1 MAIFTNDEIKKLSKD
16 ILDQPSVVANWQNA
30 YDSSLIKEQEI
41 LKLDEQNKKFFDG
54 ILSGIQSYH
63 TELAAITGQS
73 RTLYNEA
80 DLIAS
85 SENIDQNKPH
95 FPNPPTHTTYW
106 TKVQPKILA
115 SNNGNPVTISD
126 TLQTENTVGQAV
138 TFYTQTLVNGFNLGS
153 NSSRDSSE
161 IYANRYEG
169 SFVNGFVAGYNA
181 GDKIILTN
189 GTQTC
194 LVEVTSTV
202 VGNTSVT
209 GPPSIAAKPDI
220 IYWKVI
226 FGVRPDL
233 ITGTITFKN
242 NSPAYTLQERIGLTV
257 PLLDTFSLELVKTQ
271 IDLAVDDL
279 ISKLQSNKTILQNSV
294 VGAPYKGQNETEIA
308 KIDQT
313 ISDLNLWKSYPSTV
327 TNINNDCRFD
337 DLKLPFLDAVIQ
349 MRSLE
354 DRPSVILAALGNVS
368 QNADGSYTGS
378 GLYFTLFL
386 WIDKRINVAEGSL
399 SEYKGFPASQLY
411 YTQQIALAQ
420 NILDQY
426 NLAYLVIQLSAN
438 FEAGGNIL
446 KLTSVVGLNV
456 NDSVK
461 IMDNGSSV
469 FDRIIIFVNTATNEI
484 YLDNSITENLNAIGK
499 QARIYKEL

>member
-1 MAIFTNDEIKKLSKD
+1 MATFTNDEIKKLSKD

-41 LKLDEQNKKFFDG
+41 LKLDEQNKKFFDDV
-54 ILSGIQSYH
+54 LSGIQSYH
-63 TELAAITGQS
+63 AELAAITGQS

-95 FPNPPTHTTYW
+95 FPNPPTHTVYW
-106 TKVQPKILA
+106 TKVQPKVLA
-115 SNNGNPVTISD
+115 SNNGSPATTSSIS
-126 TLQTENTVGQAV
+126 QTENTVGQAV

-153 NSSRDSSE
+153 NSSRNSSE

-169 SFVNGFVAGYNA
+169 SFVSGFVAGYNA

-202 VGNTSVT
+202 VGSASVV
-209 GPPSIAAKPDI
+209 GPPSIPATPDI
-220 IYWKVI
+220 IYWKVL
-226 FGVRPDL
+226 FGISPDL
-233 ITGTITFKN
+233 LTGTITFKN

-257 PLLDTFSLELVKTQ
+257 PLDTFSLELVKTQ
-271 IDLAVDDL
+271 IDSAVDDF
-279 ISKLQSNKTILQNSV
+279 IGKLQSNKTLLQNSV

-327 TNINNDCRFD
+327 TNINDDCRFD
-337 DLKLPFLDAVIQ
+337 DLKLPFLEAVIS

-354 DRPSVILAALGNVS
+354 DRPSVILSALGNVT

-399 SEYKGFPASQLY
+399 SEYKGFPASQFY

-426 NLAYLVIQLSAN
+426 NLAYLVIQLASN

-456 NDSVK
+456 NNNIKV
-461 IMDNGSSV
+461 MDNDSSV

-484 YLDNSITENLNAIGK
+484 YLDDSITENLNAIGK